1 MELLSKGNIQVSYTI
16 LVISHPNQRVCVRQH
31 KRKKRLLSIYNRILT
46 HREIYKINK
55 TSNKNNNNT
64 MEGRDILPQRELR
77 TLAFPDSFLEII
89 AEHTSR

>member
-64 MEGRDILPQRELR
+64 MEGRRYITTERVENSGISGQ
-77 TLAFPDSFLEII
+77 FFGNYC
-89 AEHTSR
+89 

>member
-64 MEGRDILPQRELR
+64 MEGRRYITTERVGNSDISGQ
-77 TLAFPDSFLEII
+77 FFGNYC
-89 AEHTSR
+89 

>member
-64 MEGRDILPQRELR
+64 MEGRRYITTERVGNSGISGQ
-77 TLAFPDSFLEII
+77 FFGNYC
-89 AEHTSR
+89 